1 MGRSSN
7 GRVLADLSPD
17 DATDD
22 LLTDLWRQVGALHDA
37 LIAHGALNTRN
48 VVIVDGRPVITDF
61 TKATT
66 GANERRRAADLAEL
80 LTSTALLVGDDR
92 AIAAL
97 SAGLGADAL
106 GDVIPMLQAPAL
118 SRTTQSMLGRHRE
131 AGKRLDALRTAAAKA
146 AGVDVPELV
155 ELHRV
160 SPTNLMMAIGTLVA
174 AAVLL
179 GQVGSPQEIWDT
191 VKNAEWWLVGLALV
205 LSLATNIPYADRAHG
220 LCAGAVS
227 RCGRPARPSW
237 RCRSGTS
244 RSRRSVGSRSRS
256 VTCKNAAST
265 SRLRSARA
273 GCSAPSATSYARS
286 CSSSSRSSSRR
297 RPSTSDRSTPRR
309 PSKSYSSRSS

>member
-1 MGRSSN
+1 M
-7 GRVLADLSPD
+7 
-17 DATDD
+17 
-22 LLTDLWRQVGALHDA
+22 GALHDA
-37 LIAHGALNTRN
+37 LIAHGELNTRN
-48 VVIVDGRPVITDF
+48 IVVVDGRPVIADF

-66 GANERRRAADLAEL
+66 GADERRRAADLAEL

-118 SRTTQSMLGRHRE
+118 TRTTQAMLGKHRE
-131 AGKRLDALRTAAAKA
+131 AGKRLGELRTAAAKA

-191 VKNAEWWLVGLALV
+191 VKNAEWWLLGVALA
-205 LSLATNIPYADRAHG
+205 LSLATNIPYAIALMGCVPEPPSAVANHRDP
-220 LCAGAVS
+220 AGHVV
-227 RCGRPARPSW
+227 REPRDP
-237 RCRSGTS
+237 
-244 RSRRSVGSRSRS
+244 RSRRDRHPDPLPAKAWPRPRVGGRRGWAAEHRRQRRLPDPAVRHRGRALAHDRRHRTDRHRVSRSRS
-256 VTCKNAAST
+256 C
-265 SRLRSARA
+265 
-273 GCSAPSATSYARS
+273 
-286 CSSSSRSSSRR
+286 SSRSS
-297 RPSTSDRSTPRR
+297 
-309 PSKSYSSRSS
+309 